1 MRNKAVK
8 IIALLT
14 LIFFKAPCYSQN
26 AGEIVQEGV
35 SGGGINLDDLGNTA
49 AEFVLNIQNLGFVK
63 ASIKII
69 KESNIDL
76 LATYQAMRQIKEGE
90 FNLHKE
96 FRENVL
102 NIVKDEVK
110 NHSKI
115 LQTIDMLA
123 QIRREARAARGHIN
137 DLDVFSAAE
146 KEFFTESYSNV
157 LREALHIAAEI
168 ATITTDK
175 ELAMNDAE
183 RIRLVYI
190 LHDSTF
196 ELLSGLRNFNN
207 QMRMAANL
215 RLENIDDYGNVK
227 NLFTAKAGT

>member
-1 MRNKAVK
+1 MRNKAVL
-8 IIALLT
+8 IIALLI
-14 LIFFKAPCYSQN
+14 LISFTPPCHSQN
-26 AGEIVQEGV
+26 AGEIVREGV
-35 SGGGINLDDLGNTA
+35 SGGGINFDDLGNTA
-49 AEFVLNIQNLGFVK
+49 AEFVLNIQNLGFIK

-69 KESNIDL
+69 KQSNIDL
-76 LATYQAMRQIKEGE
+76 LATYQTMRKIKDGE
-90 FNLHKE
+90 FNLHQE
-96 FRENVL
+96 FRKNVL

-123 QIRREARAARGHIN
+123 QIRREAKAARGHIN
-137 DLDVFSAAE
+137 SLDVFTAAE
-146 KEFFTESYSNV
+146 KEFFSESYSNI
-157 LREALHIAAEI
+157 LQEALHIAAEI
-168 ATITTDK
+168 ATITINN

-207 QMRMAANL
+207 QMRMAVNL
-215 RLENIDDYGNVK
+215 RLENSDDYRNVK
-227 NLFTAKAGT
+227 NLFAVETGT

>member
-1 MRNKAVK
+1 MRTKAIK
-8 IIALLT
+8 IIAFFSLISLT
-14 LIFFKAPCYSQN
+14 NPCFSQD
-26 AGEIVQEGV
+26 AGDVIEDGV
-35 SGGGINLDDLGNTA
+35 SSGGFKLEELGTTA

-63 ASIKII
+63 STVQII

-76 LATYQAMRQIKEGE
+76 LATYHTMNQIKDGE
-90 FNLHKE
+90 FKLHEE

-102 NIVKDEVK
+102 NIVKDEVR

-115 LQTIDMLA
+115 LQTLDMLA
-123 QIRREARAARGHIN
+123 QVRREAKAARGHI
-137 DLDVFSAAE
+137 DGLDVFSAAE
-146 KEFFTESYSNV
+146 KEFFTESYSNI
-157 LREALHIAAEI
+157 LQEALFIAAEI
-168 ATITTDK
+168 ATITADK

-196 ELLSGLRNFNN
+196 ELLTGLRNFNN

-215 RLENIDDYGNVK
+215 RLENSDDYRNVK
-227 NLFTAKAGT
+227 NLFTVKAGT